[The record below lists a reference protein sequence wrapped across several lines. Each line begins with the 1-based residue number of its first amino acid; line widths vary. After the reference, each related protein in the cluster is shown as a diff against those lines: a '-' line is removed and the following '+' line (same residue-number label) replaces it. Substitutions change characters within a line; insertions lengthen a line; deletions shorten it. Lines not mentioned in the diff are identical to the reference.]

1 MNNLSNFKLVLVE
14 GIPGSGKSTTAQ
26 YISRCLEQNGI
37 PSQWFCEE
45 NLKHPAYAFD
55 SLESMSVVL
64 RDLSAGRFEKVIESA
79 LAQWKRFALH
89 VQESDRVTV
98 VDSCLFGYLSWSLF
112 PNGADRNQILEYI
125 QSVEETLESC
135 NPMVVYFYQDD
146 IESSLKRIIQRRG
159 NETEQEFISNATEC
173 KYGKRNRLSGFAG
186 LVSYWEEY
194 RRITDEAYACL
205 GFPKI
210 TIENS
215 RGEWTRYYQQI
226 TDFLGVSPL
235 NKLVLSD
242 ERLAAFTG
250 RYQECLTDNP
260 ILLDITIHDGG
271 LLVSGHP
278 LIWMTTPL
286 LPISDLSFHVSSL
299 PFTMQFVVQRE
310 GLVSGVELDGP
321 DQFSGSVKSMFRKLN
336 VNAPDKYTVADRL

>member
-26 YISRCLEQNGI
+26 YISRCLEQNDI
-37 PSQWFCEE
+37 PCQWFYEE
-45 NLKHPAYAFD
+45 NLKHPVYSFD
-55 SLESMSVVL
+55 SLESMSVLL

-79 LAQWKRFALH
+79 LAQWKRFARR

-98 VDSCLFGYLSWSLF
+98 IDSCIFGYLAWSLF
-112 PNGADRNQILEYI
+112 PNGADRDQILEYI
-125 QSVEETLESC
+125 KSVEETLESC
-135 NPMVVYFYQDD
+135 NPVVVYFYQHD

-159 NETEQEFISNATEC
+159 NETEQQFISNATEC
-173 KYGKRNRLSGFAG
+173 KYGKMNRMHGFAG

-194 RRITDEAYACL
+194 RRITDEAYSCL

-215 RGEWTRYYQQI
+215 RGEWIRYYKQI

-235 NKLVLSD
+235 RKFVISDQRLVAL
-242 ERLAAFTG
+242 TG
-250 RYQECLTDNP
+250 RYQECSGDNP
-260 ILLDITIHDGG
+260 IVLDITVHDGR
-271 LLVSGHP
+271 LFVSGHP
-278 LIWMTTPL
+278 SIWASTAL
-286 LPISDLSFHVSSL
+286 LPINDLKFHVSSL
-299 PFTMQFVVQRE
+299 PFTMQFVVERE

-321 DQFSGSVKSMFRKLN
+321 DQLSGSVKSMFRRLN
-336 VNAPDKYTVADRL
+336 GQYTG